1 MGAASI
7 TKDAAV
13 QSLEMFLGRKLG
25 QATVDGPTAGAAG
38 SYYQIMEP
46 PPTGVAAWVDAST
59 GRVIY
64 LLTTVPETTTVKLT
78 AAQAQAEAEAFFKVH
93 DISIDGLTPTVKL
106 EDHGCCKL
114 YSVEWDHIVNGVTFP
129 DSRLAQV
136 NPATGNVFSFSDRRV
151 PYGPAPSPSVARD
164 EAIRLATA
172 ASGLTTPKLED
183 AHLMLTETSSPIWA
197 GRLVWSVQLS
207 DDSQG
212 YVSAAWVYVDA
223 VTGETVIAG
232 RG

>member
-1 MGAASI
+1 
-7 TKDAAV
+7 
-13 QSLEMFLGRKLG
+13 
-25 QATVDGPTAGAAG
+25 
-38 SYYQIMEP
+38 
-46 PPTGVAAWVDAST
+46 
-59 GRVIY
+59 
-64 LLTTVPETTTVKLT
+64 
-78 AAQAQAEAEAFFKVH
+78 
-93 DISIDGLTPTVKL
+93 VKL

-114 YSVEWDHIVNGVTFP
+114 YSVEWEHIVNGVTLP

-136 NPATGNVFSFSDRRV
+136 DPATGNVFSFSDQRV
-151 PYGPAPSPSVARD
+151 ASGPVPSPKIARD
-164 EAIRLATA
+164 EAIRLATV

-183 AHLMLTETSSPIWA
+183 AHLMLTGTSSPVWG

-223 VTGETVIAG
+223 VTGETVITG